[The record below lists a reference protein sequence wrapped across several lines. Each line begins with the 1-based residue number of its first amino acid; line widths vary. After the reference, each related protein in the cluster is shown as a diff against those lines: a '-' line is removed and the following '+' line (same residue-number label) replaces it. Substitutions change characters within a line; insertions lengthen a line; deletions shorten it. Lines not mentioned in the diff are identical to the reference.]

1 MSFFDSHI
9 QQGTQN
15 QPIQQGTQNQPTQ
28 QDMRNALGD
37 IKANPMSYL
46 QSRGFS
52 IPSGMN
58 DPKQITQHLLR
69 TGQIGG
75 NKLQQ
80 VLRMIGA
87 PGIR

>member
-1 MSFFDSHI
+1 MSYFDSHI

-15 QPIQQGTQNQPTQ
+15 RPIQQALQKQPTQ
-28 QDMRNALGD
+28 QDIRNALGD

-46 QSRGFS
+46 QNRGFS
-52 IPSGMN
+52 VPSGMN